1 MTSYA
6 NETLNTRRATPGDHG
21 ESRPQHQPPRDDL
34 AEPDLTMLLRAHG
47 EQWLSWLQSVE
58 LKGKLVVLNLL
69 KSVACVLLLVLLAS
83 SAWTLAVAALVVTLA
98 NTGVP
103 LAAALGLA
111 ALLMALSAW
120 LMWRLIIHAFRVGI
134 AVNTTQTLASADN
147 DGCNEETGG
156 KEHGGGP

>member
-6 NETLNTRRATPGDHG
+6 NETFKTRRATPGDHG
-21 ESRPQHQPPRDDL
+21 ESGPQHQLPRDDL
-34 AEPDLTMLLRAHG
+34 AEPDLTTLLSAHG
-47 EQWLSWLQSVE
+47 EQWLSWLHSVE

-69 KSVACVLLLVLLAS
+69 KSVACLLLLVLLAS
-83 SAWTLAVAALVVTLA
+83 SAWTLAVAALVVTLTNA
-98 NTGVP
+98 GIP

-134 AVNTTQTLASADN
+134 TANATQTLASADT
-147 DGCNEETGG
+147 DESNEKTGG
-156 KEHGGGP
+156 KEHGGEP